1 VYERGTDQDG
11 GDTGRGSASFPPPS
25 TLSTPPSTPSAEL
38 PDLALPELEPPD
50 LELFDSE
57 ELRELSGYARLAE
70 LLKEA
75 HGVLRGMDLELPD
88 RADFVRRLLVITAAS
103 RHDQD
108 DAMRRLERFL
118 RAVDGKRAA
127 PDGPDCPAQDR
138 DCAQDQPSSALGEG

>member
-1 VYERGTDQDG
+1 MERRGAGADQDG
-11 GDTGRGSASFPPPS
+11 DDIVRGRVLSA
-25 TLSTPPSTPSAEL
+25 A
-38 PDLALPELEPPD
+38 AAG
-50 LELFDSE
+50 ELFDSE
-57 ELRELSGYARLAE
+57 ELRQLSGYARLAE

-118 RAVDGKRAA
+118 RTVDEKRGAVSLADVPLPDRESAA
-127 PDGPDCPAQDR
+127 EL
-138 DCAQDQPSSALGEG
+138 PSSVRKAG

>member
-1 VYERGTDQDG
+1 MNRVS
-11 GDTGRGSASFPPPS
+11 SAHYG
-25 TLSTPPSTPSAEL
+25 
-38 PDLALPELEPPD
+38 
-50 LELFDSE
+50 ELFDSE
-57 ELRELSGYARLAE
+57 ELRQLSGYARLAE

-118 RAVDGKRAA
+118 RAVDEKRGAISPA
-127 PDGPDCPAQDR
+127 DCPAPDH
-138 DCAQDQPSSALGEG
+138 DGAAAGPDSAAQQPTSMRRAG

>member
-1 VYERGTDQDG
+1 MPEHGERHVAGACPNSGHNGRVQVEQRGADQG
-11 GDTGRGSASFPPPS
+11 GDDTDPGIASSA
-25 TLSTPPSTPSAEL
+25 
-38 PDLALPELEPPD
+38 
-50 LELFDSE
+50 ELFDSE

-118 RAVDGKRAA
+118 SAVDEKRGAA
-127 PDGPDCPAQDR
+127 P
-138 DCAQDQPSSALGEG
+138 EV